1 MSRFA
6 GLVPSSEAFSRGLH
20 AASSD
25 KAQLA
30 ADAAVVGASAIGLGT
45 SLAHGNY
52 PGAALS
58 YAGMTYG
65 FNRMRGRIWPNERPG
80 FAKKQQGDWRRP
92 VLRTHSALQMWRAA
106 HRSQTRRRG
115 INYRYS
121 SYRRPFF
128 RKYKKR
134 FYRNY

>member
-1 MSRFA
+1 MASHLA
-6 GLVPSSEAFSRGLH
+6 GKYVKDAWNYGVH
-20 AASSD
+20 ALSSD

-30 ADAAVVGASAIGLGT
+30 ADIGVGVASGVGLATAIPTLNIPQGLASYAG
-45 SLAHGNY
+45 
-52 PGAALS
+52 LS
-58 YAGMTYG
+58 YAA
-65 FNRMRGRIWPNERPG
+65 NRARGRIWPEERPG
-80 FAKKQQGDWRRP
+80 FARKQQGDWRRP

-106 HRSQTRRRG
+106 HRSRTRRRG